1 MSETAK
7 ILEMPGICPE
17 PPEHLSEASKQR
29 WREMHAQNY
38 FDAASLPILVSYLT
52 AIDRVEVA
60 RREIDKI
67 GTVVIDRF
75 KQIKP
80 NPYCAVERDN
90 TLIMH
95 RAFRLLGFDQEPRG
109 GGEQGSLF

>member
-1 MSETAK
+1 MSESAK
-7 ILEMPGICPE
+7 ILEMPGIYPD
-17 PPEHLSEASKQR
+17 PPEHLSEGSKRR
-29 WREMHAQNY
+29 WCEMHRENH
-38 FDAASLPILVSYLT
+38 FDAAALPILISYLT

-60 RREIDKI
+60 RKEIMRL
-67 GTVVIDRF
+67 GPVVVDRF
-75 KQIKP
+75 NQIKP